1 MRALEVVLAAAMVL
15 ILWPAVA
22 AALDVTSSYL
32 TAEAEKHFHLAAQEQ
47 S

>member
-1 MRALEVVLAAAMVL
+1 MNDTTFTSLARIVAD
-15 ILWPAVA
+15 A